1 MGRDQTPRFKN
12 LRVHTGQGGTGYN
25 PSTREAVISGACW
38 LISLGDIGRAVRTLT
53 TNGP

>member
-1 MGRDQTPRFKN
+1 MGKDQTPRFKN
-12 LRVHTGQGGTGYN
+12 LRVYTGQGGPGYN

-38 LISLGDIGRAVRTLT
+38 LISLGDIGRAAKTLA